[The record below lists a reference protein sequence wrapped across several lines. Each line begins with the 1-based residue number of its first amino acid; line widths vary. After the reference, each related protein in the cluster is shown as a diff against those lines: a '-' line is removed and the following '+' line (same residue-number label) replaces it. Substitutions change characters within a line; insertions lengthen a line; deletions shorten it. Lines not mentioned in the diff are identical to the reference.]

1 MKAKALVFRKANTPA
16 IEDVD
21 LPAPGDGQ
29 LVVRVQYSG
38 VSIGTESSIFS
49 GVRTHNGTFPLVP
62 GYMAS
67 GVVEQAGCKVH
78 ELRAGDRVITWGTS
92 LAGGVNS
99 VWGGHA
105 SRHIADAG
113 AALKVP
119 PGVDMKHAA
128 MHVLPCVGLNAAN
141 MAGIGMQDTVLIQ
154 GQGLIGQLFG
164 QWCRNRGAGII
175 AIEPDKSRAAL
186 ARKLV
191 TDAVIDPMEEDVEA
205 RVTALTGGAGPTVVV
220 EATSS
225 PKLLVGATR
234 FLRMNAKMIFLSWYP
249 GDVTIPFAHF
259 HNHQVTAFFPM
270 GGGGPEATRATLAA
284 LAAGSVRMADN
295 ITDVYP
301 YAHAPEGYRR
311 IINGDRSIMGMVVD
325 WTDA

>member
-1 MKAKALVFRKANTPA
+1 MKVKALVFRKANNPS
-16 IEDVD
+16 IEEVD
-21 LPAPGDGQ
+21 LPPPGDEQ
-29 LVVRVQYSG
+29 LTVKVQYSG

-67 GVVEQAGCKVH
+67 GIVEQVGRKVR
-78 ELRAGDRVITWGTS
+78 ELRAGDRVITSGTR

-99 VWGGHA
+99 VFGGHA
-105 SRHIADAG
+105 SHHIADAG
-113 AALKVP
+113 SALKIPTSVDMRHAAL
-119 PGVDMKHAA
+119 
-128 MHVLPCVGLNAAN
+128 HVMPCVGLNAAN

-164 QWCRNRGAGII
+164 QWCSNRGARII

-191 TDAVIDPMEEDVEA
+191 TDAVIDPKEEDVEA
-205 RVTALTGGAGPTVVV
+205 RVMALTGGAGPTVVV
-220 EATSS
+220 EATAS
-225 PKLLVGATR
+225 PKLLACATR

-249 GDVTIPFAHF
+249 GDVTVTFPHF

-270 GGGGPEATRATLAA
+270 GVGGQDGARATLAA
-284 LAAGSVRMADN
+284 LAAGSIRMADN

-301 YAHAPEGYRR
+301 YESAVEGYRR
-311 IINGDRSIMGMVVD
+311 IINGDRSIMAMLVD
-325 WTDA
+325 WMKA